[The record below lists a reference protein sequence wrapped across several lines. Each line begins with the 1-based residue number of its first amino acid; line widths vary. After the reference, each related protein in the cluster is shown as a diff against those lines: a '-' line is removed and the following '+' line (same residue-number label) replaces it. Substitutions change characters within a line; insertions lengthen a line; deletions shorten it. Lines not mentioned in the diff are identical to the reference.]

1 MRENAKKQE
10 TNPDALGVA
19 TKVNTIPVID
29 LFAGPGGLGEGFSSF
44 QTADSQRPF
53 RIVLSIEKDHYAHQT
68 LALRSFFRQF
78 APGAVPEDYYDFLRK
93 ADEPEPER
101 RKRLFGAYPE
111 QAMRAANTAL
121 FAELGVNDPQTIR
134 ERIRGAL
141 EGYGDFVLL
150 GGPPCQAYSVMG
162 RSRNS
167 GNPNYSAT
175 EDKRQR
181 LYVEYLQVLAD
192 HHPAI
197 FIMENVKGLLSAT
210 LENQRIF
217 ERILEDLRSPCE
229 AIVREGRSFADGR
242 RRTRYNL
249 LSLVQYENSD
259 REDLRRFTIRME
271 RHGIPEARHRLIIL
285 GVRSD
290 LNAESVAP
298 LPESTAVSVKEVIS
312 DLPEVRSG
320 LSKQDDTLDRWR
332 EGIQQIRYRTFM
344 NVHAPT
350 VEHPIIKALEDALAS
365 LSKMQL
371 SRGGE
376 FVEYRPQP
384 QYRADWFVDPY
395 VRGACN
401 HTTRTHIP
409 SDVHRYLF
417 AACYAKIE
425 HRSPNLRDFPTELLP
440 NHRNARK
447 SAKDGTFDDRFHVQ
461 LADRPSTTVTCHL
474 AKDGHYFIHPDP
486 CQCRSMTVRE
496 VARLQTF
503 PDNYFF
509 CGPRTAQYVQVG
521 NAVPPL
527 LANQI
532 AASVF
537 KLLMEC
543 GLAE

>member
-1 MRENAKKQE
+1 MTTAGMK
-10 TNPDALGVA
+10 TVP
-19 TKVNTIPVID
+19 IID
-29 LFAGPGGLGEGFSSF
+29 LFAGPGGLGEGFAAF
-44 QTADSQRPF
+44 LTADGYQPF
-53 RIVLSIEKDHYAHQT
+53 KIALSIEKDTYAHQT
-68 LALRSFFRQF
+68 LTLRSFFRQF
-78 APGAVPEDYYDFLRK
+78 TPEAAPEEYYTYLRK
-93 ADEPEPER
+93 ADEPESHR
-101 RKRLFGAYPE
+101 RRCLFDAYPE
-111 QAMRAANTAL
+111 QARRAADTAL
-121 FAELGVNDPQTIR
+121 FAELGVEDALAVR
-134 ERIRGAL
+134 ERINRSLHGST
-141 EGYGDFVLL
+141 DFVLL

-167 GNPNYSAT
+167 GNPNYRAT

-229 AIVREGRSFADGR
+229 AVIREGRCLADGR

-249 LSLVQYENSD
+249 RSLVQFENGST
-259 REDLRRFTIRME
+259 EDLHRFIIRME
-271 RHGIPEARHRLIIL
+271 RHGIPQARHRLIIL

-290 LNAESVAP
+290 LNAENVAT
-298 LPESTAVSVKEVIS
+298 LQESNPITVKEVIS

-320 LSKQDDTLDRWR
+320 LSRQEDTPDRWR
-332 EGIQQIRYRTFM
+332 DSVRQIYSFSFM
-344 NVHAPT
+344 NGNAAA
-350 VEHPIIKALEDALAS
+350 EGRMIIKAVEDAVES
-365 LSKMQL
+365 LSVKQL

-376 FVEYRPQP
+376 FMKCRPQTQYRP
-384 QYRADWFVDPY
+384 DWFVDSRLQG
-395 VRGACN
+395 VCN
-401 HTTRTHIP
+401 HTTRLHIP
-409 SDVHRYLF
+409 ADLYRYLY
-417 AACYAKIE
+417 AACYAGIRN
-425 HRSPNLRDFPTELLP
+425 RSPELRDFPIELLP
-440 NHRNARK
+440 EHKNAKR
-447 SAKDGTFDDRFHVQ
+447 SIQDGAFDDRFRVQ
-461 LADRPSTTVTCHL
+461 IPDRPSTTVTSHL

-486 CQCRSMTVRE
+486 DQCRSMTVRE

-509 CGPRTAQYVQVG
+509 CGPRTAQYIQVG

-537 KLLMEC
+537 RLLKEC